1 LDVLQ
6 NINRKSQDPE
16 IYELVL
22 KGYSYISA
30 KSNFIEVSNNLL
42 ENHIV
47 NKFINNIQ
55 NANLEENKKRI
66 GNIVLTTSI
75 IANLSGSDFVNQ
87 DVLMELKVLDYFT
100 FLFENNLNDLV
111 NRNILITIGNLTIG
125 GNENILKQIVTSKI
139 IPKLMTLAFSY
150 TLEVS

>member
-1 LDVLQ
+1 M
-6 NINRKSQDPE
+6 NRKSQDPE

-22 KGYSYISA
+22 KGYSYISV
-30 KSNFIEVSNNLL
+30 KSKFIEVSNNLL

-66 GNIVLTTSI
+66 RNIVLTTSI
-75 IANLSGSDFVNQ
+75 IANLSGSDFINQ

-125 GNENILKQIVTSKI
+125 GNEKILKQIVTSKI
-139 IPKLMTLAFSY
+139 IPKLMTLAFSFA
-150 TLEVS
+150 LEVS

>member
-1 LDVLQ
+1 MDVLQ